1 MKPDMMPD
9 QTQFITESPL
19 YAEAEVAD
27 VSEKFLSEQELKQR
41 QQKKIK
47 RIVIGMAIFLFVAV
61 SIFILIKSRSR
72 IEKEEDSKAEEIELD
87 EVIVGPFNQ
96 RLLEL
101 EKELELADPNQEEL
115 PFPPIDFEISLEE

>member
-9 QTQFITESPL
+9 QTQFIAESPL
-19 YAEAEVAD
+19 YEEAEATD
-27 VSEKFLSEQELKQR
+27 VSGQILSEQELKQR

-47 RIVIGMAIFLFVAV
+47 RIAIGAVIFLFVAV
-61 SIFILIKSRSR
+61 SIFILIKSRSK
-72 IEKEEDSKAEEIELD
+72 IEKGQDPEAEEIELN

-101 EKELELADPNQEEL
+101 EKELELADPNQEKL
-115 PFPPIDFEISLEE
+115 PFPPIDFEISLEK